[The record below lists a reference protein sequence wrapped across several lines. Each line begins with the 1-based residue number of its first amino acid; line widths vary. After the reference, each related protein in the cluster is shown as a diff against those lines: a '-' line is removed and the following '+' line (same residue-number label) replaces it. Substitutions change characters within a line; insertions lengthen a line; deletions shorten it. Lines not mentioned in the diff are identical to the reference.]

1 MNNLFD
7 IEEMLSPVVRTN
19 NDDSKVLAMAFV
31 NMQPLETLY
40 TTEEAFSNGTLFKN
54 LNKPFYGG
62 RVQC

>member
-1 MNNLFD
+1 MDNLFD

-40 TTEEAFSNGTLFKN
+40 TTKEAFSNGTLFKN